1 MNLSNIN
8 WCKYVW
14 RLLKTSKKGWKKG
27 KNDSYF
33 RGLLTVLTMCYVYGT
48 KCNSNIVCHRR
59 PLTKV
64 WTAKLLSE
72 REAEELN
79 CGGFGYGEMEED
91 FVDEEGDHIPNNIE
105 YINSLKYTS
114 GGNKSGTNATMHT
127 EKEKDV
133 HGEDGCP
140 SMNRVEVL
148 NEVGFKEIRNEEVEV
163 GVSDFGV
170 KEQTPGSGNVLMGQ
184 TTNSLADVVVDTDS
198 LFRIDRQENM
208 VGMLTQKSFECVAD
222 EVDWS
227 IEKSKIMESD
237 DIPNFG
243 FGVTQDFDGTPIINN
258 EKRRVASKSSIMR
271 SPFYDKVADVDSAL
285 NSEEIKVSK
294 YLFQTPHQ
302 SDTELLF
309 KEISGQ
315 QSTRFQMESLVQDF
329 VETNILDTWATDKDT
344 FSELRHDDG
353 RFKRVVQH
361 VEPVTRKSSELNSL
375 EKIDLHADFGRYL
388 YGLDHIKSGNIINAE
403 LEIGE
408 YAWQTATEKVKEQMD
423 HASGVLSDVHLSKGP
438 VKIK

>member
-1 MNLSNIN
+1 
-8 WCKYVW
+8 
-14 RLLKTSKKGWKKG
+14 
-27 KNDSYF
+27 
-33 RGLLTVLTMCYVYGT
+33 MCYVDGT

-91 FVDEEGDHIPNNIE
+91 FVHEEGDHILNNIE
-105 YINSLKYTS
+105 GCIWMLNKYVSNITKEQIMFKKMLSAAKHTFLRNDNLIGFADKYINSLKYTS
-114 GGNKSGTNATMHT
+114 GGNKSGTNATMHI

-140 SMNRVEVL
+140 SMNRVEEL

-184 TTNSLADVVVDTDS
+184 TTNNLADVVVDTDS

-208 VGMLTQKSFECVAD
+208 VGVLTQKYFEHVAD

-227 IEKSKIMESD
+227 IEKSKIMERD
-237 DIPNFG
+237 DIPNFC

-258 EKRRVASKSSIMR
+258 EKRC
-271 SPFYDKVADVDSAL
+271 L
-285 NSEEIKVSK
+285 
-294 YLFQTPHQ
+294 HQ
-302 SDTELLF
+302 C
-309 KEISGQ
+309 Q
-315 QSTRFQMESLVQDF
+315 
-329 VETNILDTWATDKDT
+329 
-344 FSELRHDDG
+344 
-353 RFKRVVQH
+353 
-361 VEPVTRKSSELNSL
+361 
-375 EKIDLHADFGRYL
+375 
-388 YGLDHIKSGNIINAE
+388 
-403 LEIGE
+403 
-408 YAWQTATEKVKEQMD
+408 
-423 HASGVLSDVHLSKGP
+423 
-438 VKIK
+438 